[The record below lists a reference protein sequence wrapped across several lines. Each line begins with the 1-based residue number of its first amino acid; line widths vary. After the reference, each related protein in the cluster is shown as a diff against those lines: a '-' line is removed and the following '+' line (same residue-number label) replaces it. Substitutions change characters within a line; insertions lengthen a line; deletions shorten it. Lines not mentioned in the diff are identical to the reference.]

1 MLTGES
7 SPAADVAGSAMRQVH
22 AGVGQAGGHDGVGEG
37 DGGGQLDQGDVIT
50 GKINIKKAFACVFQP
65 LGLQL
70 DIAKIIF

>member
-22 AGVGQAGGHDGVGEG
+22 AGVRQAGGHDGVGEG

-50 GKINIKKAFACVFQP
+50 VREEH
-65 LGLQL
+65 
-70 DIAKIIF
+70 